1 MQEPFDILQSL
12 GRAQAPEFYPQLMQ
26 RIEESRRRRV
36 PVTRV
41 RMVALLFICL
51 LSAEAYLGFRLHN
64 RQQQREAEFLV
75 SPVDNSLYHE

>member
-1 MQEPFDILQSL
+1 MQEPLDILKSL

-26 RIEESRRRRV
+26 QIEENRRHRV
-36 PVTRV
+36 PVVRV
-41 RMVALLFICL
+41 RTVTLLFICL

-64 RQQQREAEFLV
+64 RQQQREAELLV